1 MADTALTFDAETALL
16 LEQLI
21 ERVTELE
28 AMLTSSPAA
37 LFGEVLLLPGVKH
50 LLARCFYPDK
60 PGLNKAERRAFTEA
74 RQKILAAY
82 DRLEKEGR
90 QSWLTVH

>member
-37 LFGEVLLLPGVKH
+37 L
-50 LLARCFYPDK
+50 
-60 PGLNKAERRAFTEA
+60 
-74 RQKILAAY
+74 
-82 DRLEKEGR
+82 
-90 QSWLTVH
+90 